1 VVLEVQQ
8 QDFTSALENYAL
20 LTETSPGKKLAE
32 GIEEPMQSLQA
43 MLESGGD
50 FAPPYRV
57 ADVEMTIEHAGRILR
72 QDIGFRGDYF
82 GETAA
87 EDVNPREEQ

>member
-1 VVLEVQQ
+1 ML
-8 QDFTSALENYAL
+8 
-20 LTETSPGKKLAE
+20 
-32 GIEEPMQSLQA
+32 SLKA

-57 ADVEMTIEHAGRILR
+57 ADVEMTIERDGRILR
-72 QDIGFRGDYF
+72 QDIDFRDDYF

-87 EDVNPREEQ
+87 EDVNPREE